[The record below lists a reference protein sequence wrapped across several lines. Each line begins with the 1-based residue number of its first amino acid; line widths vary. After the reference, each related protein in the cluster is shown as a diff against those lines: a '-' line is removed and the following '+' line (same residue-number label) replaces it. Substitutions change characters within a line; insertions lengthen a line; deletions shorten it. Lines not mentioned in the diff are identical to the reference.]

1 MGELLD
7 KIYLQSIWTMRHP
20 NHILVNQ
27 EALKQ
32 IVEQMKKEFPKLNDA
47 RFETFVHEVHKWLE
61 KWLGGD

>member
-32 IVEQMKKEFPKLNDA
+32 IVEQMKKEFPSIYLRHMRDDA
-47 RFETFVHEVHKWLE
+47 ELREWYK